1 MPARFAGTRRVAM
14 SKRTVLA
21 VVLPILLLAVTGVVL
36 AAGAPPIPSNPTGE
50 PEVQKTPEE
59 EAVEHF
65 NYGLGYVEKAE
76 KMEGKVAEAKNDKE
90 RAKDEKK
97 IQKAWESAIRE
108 FESATAKNPAFHQ
121 AFGSLGYAL
130 RKTGDYQASLVAY
143 DRALDLDPSYGE
155 AIEYRGEAY
164 LGLDRIDDAK
174 KAYMELFSGNRPLA
188 DQLLAAMKVYL
199 DKRRQE
205 GGDAAALDDF
215 ASWISEREEIA
226 GQTASVSELRDRDW

>member
-1 MPARFAGTRRVAM
+1 M
-14 SKRTVLA
+14 SKRILRT
-21 VVLPILLLAVTGVVL
+21 VVLPILFLAVPAVVL
-36 AAGAPPIPSNPTGE
+36 AAGASPMPTNPPEE

-76 KMEGKVAEAKNDKE
+76 KLEGEVAEAKNDKQ
-90 RAKDEKK
+90 RAKDTKK
-97 IQKAWESAIRE
+97 AQKAWENAIEE
-108 FESATAKNPAFHQ
+108 FRFATEKNPQFHQ

-143 DRALDLDPSYGE
+143 DRALDLDPGYGE

-174 KAYMELFSGNRPLA
+174 SAYMQLFSGNRALA